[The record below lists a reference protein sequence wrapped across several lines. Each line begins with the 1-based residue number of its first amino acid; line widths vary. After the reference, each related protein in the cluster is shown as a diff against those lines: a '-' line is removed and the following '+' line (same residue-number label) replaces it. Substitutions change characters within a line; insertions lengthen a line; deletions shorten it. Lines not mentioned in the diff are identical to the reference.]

1 MKIPPWLVGP
11 FIGGFYRLWCSTL
24 RYEQVNRE
32 APDSLSKQGK
42 PLVFALWHGEVFGFP
57 YKKLDWKIFTIVS
70 RSQDGEYLARMLQD
84 QDIYPLRGSSSRGGL
99 AALLRGAKIMRDNSM
114 HACITIDGPRGP
126 RYEVKDG
133 ALYLAQ
139 RAGAYIVPMR
149 ALYSK
154 AKVFGSWDKFQL
166 PLPFSK
172 VTMIFGEPYTI
183 EAEELTEDV
192 LRAEREKLKAHLD
205 DLMPKEIE
213 PVKGFEIFNKA
224 KRAFLFG
231 FAHLMRKL
239 DFQNTFHVGSFLG
252 FVMWHFLRKRRA
264 ATIERVKLHLN
275 LSQKDAV
282 KLAKASF
289 YNTAWSFMEIFLN
302 DRFSVDYVTVD
313 NPELLQKMMEPG
325 QSGVLA
331 TAHFGSWELMGTLI
345 SQTAHRPTMTV
356 ARKQKDPIVSD
367 LIKELRGES
376 KLIAV
381 DHRAAA
387 GPTLE
392 CMRNQGIV
400 GFLADHNTSRKEA
413 VFLPFFN
420 DTAAV
425 NVGPAMLAVRAKAI
439 VYPVF
444 LRRDGL
450 KKYTLHMHEPLD
462 TTTLEGSL
470 SEKMRQV
477 AEFYTKAIESEIRK
491 TPEQWLWMH
500 NRWKTRPPKD
510 GDEPRKRKKKTK
522 REDVSHN

>member
-1 MKIPPWLVGP
+1 MKIPPGLVGP

-32 APDSLSKQGK
+32 APDSLSKQGHS
-42 PLVFALWHGEVFGFP
+42 LVFALWHGEVFGFP

-70 RSQDGEYLARMLQD
+70 RSQDGEYLARLLQD

-99 AALLRGAKIMRDNSM
+99 AALLRGTKIMRDKNM
-114 HACITIDGPRGP
+114 HACITVDGPRGP
-126 RYEVKDG
+126 RHEVKDG
-133 ALYLAQ
+133 TLYLAQ
-139 RAGAYIVPMR
+139 RAGAYVVPMR
-149 ALYSK
+149 AIYSR

-172 VTMIFGEPYTI
+172 VTMIFGEPYII

-192 LRAEREKLKAHLD
+192 LKAEREKLKSQLD
-205 DLMPKEIE
+205 ALMPQEDK
-213 PVKGFEIFNKA
+213 PSSKLNLFNKI
-224 KRAFLFG
+224 KKTVLFG
-231 FAHLMRKL
+231 LARLMRKL
-239 DFQNTFHVGSFLG
+239 DFTNTFRVGSFVG
-252 FVMWHFLRKRRA
+252 FVMWNFLRKRRA
-264 ATIERVKLHLN
+264 ATIARIQLHLN
-275 LSQKDAV
+275 LSHDEAV
-282 KLAKASF
+282 TLAKASF

-302 DRFSVDYVTVD
+302 DRFKTEYVTVD
-313 NPELLQKMMEPG
+313 NPELLHKMMQPG
-325 QSGVLA
+325 QSGILA

-345 SQTAHRPTMTV
+345 SQTANRPTMTV
-356 ARKQKDPIVSD
+356 ARKQKDPVVSD

-376 KLIAV
+376 RLIAV
-381 DHRAAA
+381 DHRSAA

-420 DTAAV
+420 DIAAV
-425 NVGPAMLAVRAKAI
+425 NMGPAMLAVRAKAI

-450 KKYTLHMHEPLD
+450 KAYTLHMHEPLD

-470 SEKMRQV
+470 SARVLQV
-477 AEFYTKAIESEIRK
+477 AEFYTKAIEDEIRK

-510 GDEPRKRKKKTK
+510 GEETHKRKRKN
-522 REDVSHN
+522 SAFP